1 MTFMSDTT
9 VQEEKEQAPPEEVL
23 AESEQE
29 P

>member
-1 MTFMSDTT
+1 MSDTT